1 LLGAAQGA
9 LIRAGA
15 SSQTFGG
22 SPQDIMLEPD
32 EPKWKTI
39 LRVIGWRRN
48 LAIVVWL
55 LCVLGSFLPTSS
67 SVFVYP
73 IVLRTRIYP
82 PTSTPLILVGISI
95 PLAMILVGS
104 WLSDDDESVLK
115 QVFGYVLEFFGWL
128 EFVYLIG
135 LFLLGPLILM
145 VS

>member
-1 LLGAAQGA
+1 
-9 LIRAGA
+9 
-15 SSQTFGG
+15 
-22 SPQDIMLEPD
+22 MLEPY
-32 EPKWKTI
+32 EPKWKTV

-48 LAIVVWL
+48 LAIVVWA

-73 IVLRTRIYP
+73 IVPFVIRTVIYP
-82 PTSTPLILVGISI
+82 TSSTALVLVGISI

-104 WLSDDDESVLK
+104 WWSDDDESGFK
-115 QVFGYVLEFFGWL
+115 RVFGYIFEFFGWV